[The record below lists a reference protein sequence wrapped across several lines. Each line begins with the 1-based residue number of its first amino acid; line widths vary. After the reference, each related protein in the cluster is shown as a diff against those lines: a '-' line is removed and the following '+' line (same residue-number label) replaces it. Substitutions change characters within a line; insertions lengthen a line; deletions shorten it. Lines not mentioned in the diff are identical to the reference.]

1 MKFQASDN
9 LIDLFVGQLIY
20 TTPAASVRELL
31 QNAYD
36 ACALQSVDHSDF
48 KPSITAMISRSGNWF
63 EVDDNGIGMDHDI
76 VEQSFS
82 MVGSPKSEYDR
93 FVPYK
98 GYKMR
103 FRRILLG
110 FRIVDEHFEAHRLYK
125 ETSEIRKDPA
135 FTQKTFQNFLRLIV
149 LWKELLPEQQENVIQ
164 WFVDFHM
171 GS

>member
-1 MKFQASDN
+1 MSNDNDPLKKTPPSKRKRESRILSNPRLRAILLTALKFNRKFRPVELRKALDKMGYSLEPSELNRDMKLLDS
-9 LIDLFVGQLIY
+9 IGLFK
-20 TTPAASVRELL
+20 
-31 QNAYD
+31 YD
-36 ACALQSVDHSDF
+36 
-48 KPSITAMISRSGNWF
+48 
-63 EVDDNGIGMDHDI
+63 
-76 VEQSFS
+76 
-82 MVGSPKSEYDR
+82 GSPKSEYDR